1 MATRMQQRKGTAA
14 QWISTNSGNGPVLN
28 AGEIGYETDTNKF
41 KIGDGTNHW
50 VDLNYFADEVALGG
64 SIDDYIPLTDK
75 GAINGVAA
83 LNADKNVIVP
93 GASIIVEG
101 ATDNGFE
108 TTITVADPTADRT
121 ITFPDANGTVLL
133 ADGSG
138 NITISGDLT
147 VSGTTTTIN
156 STTINATTG
165 IVFEGPSLNAFE
177 TTVSVADPTA
187 DRTITFPDASGTVAL
202 TTDVTDHSSLTTNV
216 HGITDAAE
224 LATKSFAAELLTNAT
239 KTNITI
245 TGNKDGLTIT
255 AENGVAD
262 STTDNLTEGSTNKY
276 FTDERAQDATAA
288 ALAAGTHTNIT
299 VTYDD
304 NGNSISLAAAPGYVD
319 EQAVDAVAAALA
331 AGTHTNITVSYND
344 NGNAISLTG
353 ANTYSDENAQDA
365 VGNAVGAGLSYNDS
379 TGAISVD
386 TSTIQA
392 RVANVSDTEIGYLDG
407 VTSAI
412 QTQLGARLP
421 LSGGTMTGAITLS
434 GAPTSD
440 LHAATKLYVDNVTA
454 GINFHEAVHAT
465 TTVNLAAN
473 YSNGTSGV
481 GATLTAD
488 TNRAFTTIDGESVT
502 LGQRVLI
509 KNQTDAKQNGIYT
522 LTTVGSVS
530 VPWVLTRATD
540 ADNSPVGEMKTGDFT
555 FVQNGTTFGGIG
567 FINNSATNPIVIG
580 TDNISYTEFNAA
592 KTVVAGNGLSEA
604 IPGTL
609 SINTAI
615 TADLSTAQTLTNK
628 TINGSNNTISNIAIS
643 TAVSGLGT
651 GVATFLGT
659 PSSANLISAITDET
673 GTGALVFGTSPTIA
687 TPTLTLSSTTSTTSG
702 RIAFDATNDK
712 IIVGD
717 GTSAIEFAPSTTL
730 INAQTASYTLV
741 AADKDKMVEMGVGSA
756 NTLTVPLNSSIA
768 YPIGTKITVVQ
779 TGTGQTTITPTSG
792 VTINGTPGLKLR
804 AQWSAVTLVK
814 RGTDTW
820 VAFGDLT
827 A

>member
-1 MATRMQQRKGTAA
+1 MATRMQQRRGTAA
-14 QWISTNSGNGPVLN
+14 QWISTNGGDGPILN

-41 KIGDGTNHW
+41 KVGDGTNHW
-50 VDLNYFADEVALGG
+50 VDLNYFLDAVALGG

-75 GAINGVAA
+75 GAVSGVAA
-83 LNADKNVIVP
+83 LDASKNVIVP
-93 GASIIVEG
+93 GASIIIEG
-101 ATDNGFE
+101 ATDNANE
-108 TTITVADPTADRT
+108 TTLTVTDPTADRT
-121 ITFPDANGTVLL
+121 ITFPDASGTVVL

-138 NITISGDLT
+138 NVTVSGDLT

-165 IVFEGPSLNAFE
+165 IVFEGTTANAFE
-177 TTVSVADPTA
+177 TTLTVTDPTA
-187 DRTITFPDASGTVAL
+187 DRTITFPDATGTVAMNADL
-202 TTDVTDHSSLTTNV
+202 TTHTGATTNV
-216 HGITDAAE
+216 HGIVDTTE
-224 LATKSFAAELLTNAT
+224 LATRANVASLLTNAT

-245 TGNKDGLTIT
+245 TGDKDGLVIT

-262 STTDNLTEGSTNKY
+262 SNTDNLSEGSTNKY
-276 FTDERAQDATAA
+276 FTDERAQDA
-288 ALAAGTHTNIT
+288 
-299 VTYDD
+299 
-304 NGNSISLAAAPGYVD
+304 
-319 EQAVDAVAAALA
+319 
-331 AGTHTNITVSYND
+331 
-344 NGNAISLTG
+344 
-353 ANTYSDENAQDA
+353 
-365 VGNAVGAGLSYNDS
+365 VGNALGSGLSYDDA
-379 TGAISVD
+379 TGAISVN
-386 TSTIQA
+386 TTTIQA
-392 RVANVSDTEIGYLDG
+392 RVNNITDTEIGYLDG

-412 QTQLGARLP
+412 QPQINDKLNSGTAATTYAPINSPTFTGTVAGVTKTHVGLSDVDNTSDAGKPVSTATQTALNLKADLAGPTFTGTVVLPSTTSVGDVSATELGYVNGVTSAIQTQLDAKLA
-421 LSGGTMTGAITLS
+421 LSGGTLTGLLTLS

-473 YSNGTSGV
+473 YSNGTAGV

-488 TNRAFTTIDGESVT
+488 TSRAFTTIDGESVT

-604 IPGTL
+604 TPGTL
-609 SINTAI
+609 TIDTAI

-628 TINGSNNTISNIAIS
+628 TLT
-643 TAVSGLGT
+643 T
-651 GVATFLGT
+651 
-659 PSSANLISAITDET
+659 
-673 GTGALVFGTSPTIA
+673 PTIT

-717 GTSAIEFAPSTTL
+717 GTNAIEFAPSTTL

-741 AADKDKMVEMGVGSA
+741 AADKDKMIEMGVGSA
-756 NTLTVPLNSSIA
+756 NNLTVPLNSSVPYA
-768 YPIGTKITVVQ
+768 IGTKITVVQ
-779 TGTGQTTITPTSG
+779 TGSGQTTVAPTGG

-814 RGTDTW
+814 RAENTW